1 MAALSFRAMLES
13 IAQVAGEQELS
24 LQLETS
30 TAQHDTA
37 SAAFRR
43 ALLAGDHFPARAALR
58 RMQDAATIIDV
69 ILAEHDRRA
78 DALVDQMLKG
88 EQLASLLEETQ

>member
-1 MAALSFRAMLES
+1 MSTYSFRAMLEN
-13 IAQVAGEQELS
+13 IAQIAGESELA

-30 TAQHDTA
+30 TAQHETA

-43 ALLAGDHFPARAALR
+43 ALLGGDHFAARAALQ
-58 RMQDAATIIDV
+58 RMHDAATIIDV
-69 ILAEHDRRA
+69 ILGEHDRRA

-88 EQLASLLEETQ
+88 EQLT